1 MARIGNQGNYV
12 NTQAREAFITGSLE
26 TGLRDNQIRVVTG
39 HRGEKSLNP
48 YKNASMRFKKVSHRK
63 MIGSVINGSS
73 T

>member
-1 MARIGNQGNYV
+1 MARIGKQGNYV

-48 YKNASMRFKKVSHRK
+48 FKNASMRFKNVSHRK
-63 MIGSVINGSS
+63 IKDL
-73 T
+73 